1 MPMPGQQLL
10 SLTSVGVG
18 IDGRSILDDISFD
31 VSAGE
36 VLALVG
42 PNGAGKSTL
51 LNAITGDVEL
61 RSGSVSLFGV
71 PIGAWDP
78 IELAMR
84 RAVMLQQNDMSF
96 PFTVE
101 QVVQMG
107 RSPWIGSSAE
117 SDDEM
122 IVASAM
128 AMTESEGLSERV
140 YTSLS
145 GGERGRVAFA
155 RVLAQ
160 ASPLLL
166 LDEPTAAMDIKHQ
179 EMVMRLCR
187 DYARSGCAVVVV
199 LHALDVAAAYADR
212 VALLESGRIRSIGR
226 PVDVMTAESLSEVY
240 QYPIDVF
247 EHPGHGLVI
256 LPSRKEGDRE

>member
-61 RSGSVSLFGV
+61 HSGSVSLFGV

-107 RSPWIGSSAE
+107 R
-117 SDDEM
+117 
-122 IVASAM
+122 
-128 AMTESEGLSERV
+128 
-140 YTSLS
+140 
-145 GGERGRVAFA
+145 
-155 RVLAQ
+155 
-160 ASPLLL
+160 
-166 LDEPTAAMDIKHQ
+166 
-179 EMVMRLCR
+179 
-187 DYARSGCAVVVV
+187 
-199 LHALDVAAAYADR
+199 
-212 VALLESGRIRSIGR
+212 
-226 PVDVMTAESLSEVY
+226 
-240 QYPIDVF
+240 
-247 EHPGHGLVI
+247 
-256 LPSRKEGDRE
+256 